1 LPENALQG
9 DEIRALRK
17 LEDNGSKYV
26 FATERGGPFTT
37 DAINRQIKTIGVRA
51 ALPFSVH
58 AHTLRHTCGYMQRP
72 QHAAHSGL
80 ARSCLDYAHREIHRH
95 VNGTV

>member
-1 LPENALQG
+1 VPSVHPLQG

-17 LEDNGSKYV
+17 L
-26 FATERGGPFTT
+26 TT

-51 ALPFSVH
+51 ALSFSVH
-58 AHTLRHTCGYMQRP
+58 AHMLRHTCGYML
-72 QHAAHSGL
+72 AGKAHSGL
-80 ARSCLDYAHREIHRH
+80 APSRLDYAHRKIHRH